1 MAKQSTVHTPEPE
14 RLLKVVFSRAR
25 IAEVKL
31 SDASTG
37 SFKFHIKMGPPK
49 QLDSLCRKMGWQV
62 PDDKTTEQGLEGKLE
77 GGSIVLLCDT
87 NIGKAVEIDMPF
99 KAISGFKLL
108 RLELEQ
114 KKGKGFRRE
123 LRFNGT
129 FDYAEGA
136 ATFESYMNRTA
147 NTEGTLTVTYL
158 KENVQTAIEL
168 TEAQQATLPEND

>member
-1 MAKQSTVHTPEPE
+1 MAKSSTVHTPEPE
-14 RLLKVVFSRAR
+14 RLLKIVFSRAR

-37 SFKFHIKMGPPK
+37 SFKFHVKMGPAK
-49 QLDSLCRKMGWQV
+49 QLQALCNKMGWQV

-77 GGSIVLLCDT
+77 GGSFSLLCDT
-87 NIGKAVEIDMPF
+87 NVGKDVEIEMPF
-99 KAISGFKLL
+99 KAINGFKML

-129 FDYAEGA
+129 FDYPEGA

-147 NTEGTLTVTYL
+147 NTEGTLTVSYL
-158 KENVQTAIEL
+158 KENVQSTIEL